1 MTIEFL
7 ENEGTVESAANPKT
21 YDTPAE
27 RLEHN
32 LMQAVVTADRKHD
45 ELVAMNILQSLA
57 GEVKE
62 EPLAPSQFPGMTQ
75 ADLEIMRDGL
85 VNDFTKAKWDG
96 PTDPVAIDAVNTWLK
111 SDSPDILLRE
121 QLGASSNVVNACE
134 QHVLKRLI
142 GDYNRT
148 ALPLRINISIIG
160 T

>member
-1 MTIEFL
+1 M
-7 ENEGTVESAANPKT
+7 ESAANTET
-21 YDTPAE
+21 YDTQAE
-27 RLEHN
+27 TLENTLVH
-32 LMQAVVTADRKHD
+32 ATTTADKKHD
-45 ELVAMNILQSLA
+45 EDTAMNILQSLA
-57 GEVKE
+57 DEVKD
-62 EPLAPSQFPGMTQ
+62 EPLAPSQFPSMTQ

-111 SDSPDILLRE
+111 SDSPNIVLRV

-142 GDYNRT
+142 GGYNRT
-148 ALPLRINISIIG
+148 ALTLRINISIIG